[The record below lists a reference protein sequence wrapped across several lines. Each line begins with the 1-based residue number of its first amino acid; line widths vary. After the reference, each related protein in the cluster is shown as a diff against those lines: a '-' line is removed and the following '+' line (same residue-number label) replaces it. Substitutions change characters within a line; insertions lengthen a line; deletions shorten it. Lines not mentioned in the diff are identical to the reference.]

1 MKSITKNAIKESQF
15 DDEGFGNTTYLDYDE
30 AIAELAYY
38 KAESRGFEMGHDV
51 EDWLEAERELLLDK

>member
-1 MKSITKNAIKESQF
+1 MKLTIKNAIKESQL

-38 KAESRGFEMGHDV
+38 KAENRGFEAGHDV
-51 EDWLEAERELLLDK
+51 QDWLDAERELLLDK